1 MAKREPWEYEALG
14 LRAIVELLSQEH
26 AASWLEVEA
35 RIADEEWLGIGT
47 HVDPHHLSAARVT
60 LMRRGTVQELTATS
74 RGGRSVPV
82 IALSEHASTTVVE
95 RAAARK
101 RLLLARYLGWA
112 QGTPSRPGIIGPAA
126 ERVTHASLLAAAPL
140 GYRLI
145 NPGGRGVTE
154 FLGVRLNG
162 PLDNAAFLTPL
173 DPGGLPLPTVAVPIE
188 VKNVRDWLYPWST
201 EPYQL
206 LAKATTLQKAQ
217 PTQPIMPTLVCRR
230 AHITL
235 YRMAKDLGFFIIEP
249 RRQFIPPT
257 VDQDHLREVRS
268 ELGFFDLFPTVDA
281 DERIVG
287 RLTRTLPAYALDRC
301 ERWAQT
307 ALSSTSSAFDW
318 LASDAMSK
326 RRRDTFDVMRQLAER
341 DGLIHDGGW

>member
-1 MAKREPWEYEALG
+1 VAKREPWEYEALG
-14 LRAIVELLSQEH
+14 TRAIVELLHREH

-35 RIADEEWLGIGT
+35 RGADEEWPGLGTPIN
-47 HVDPHHLSAARVT
+47 PHHLSAARAA
-60 LMRRGTVQELTATS
+60 LMRRRTIQQLTATS

-140 GYRLI
+140 GYRLA
-145 NPGGRGVTE
+145 NPAGGGVTE

-173 DPGGLPLPTVAVPIE
+173 APNGLPLPTVAVPIE
-188 VKNVRDWLYPWST
+188 VKNVRDWLYPFSP

-217 PTQPIMPTLVCRR
+217 PAQRIMPTLVCRR

-249 RRQFIPPT
+249 KRQFITPT
-257 VDQDHLREVRS
+257 VDEEHLREVRS
-268 ELGFFDLFPTVDA
+268 ELGFIDLIATVDA
-281 DERIVG
+281 DKRIVD
-287 RLTRTLPAYALDRC
+287 RLTRTLPSYALDRC
-301 ERWAQT
+301 ARWART
-307 ALSSTSSAFDW
+307 ALSDTSSAFDW
-318 LASDAMSK
+318 IASDAMSI
-326 RRRDTFDVMRQLAER
+326 RRRGSFDTMRRLAER
-341 DGLIHDGGW
+341 DGLIHGGGW